1 MNEGQKGDKHM
12 HYPPLTNPEQ
22 TNTPDEYGVGYG
34 VKCGSAVPPEDFITL
49 ESIAMRSTE

>member
-1 MNEGQKGDKHM
+1 M

-22 TNTPDEYGVGYG
+22 TNTPGEYGVGYG
-34 VKCGSAVPPEDFITL
+34 VKCGRAVPPEDFITL